1 MNIGLTNLKR
11 TSVKMYGRGGNDNF
25 DFVNTGLFYNRID
38 DFGGTPIQGPG
49 PIVQPNEG
57 DKITLSL
64 IQATNPYYKYY
75 IPENQTGNNRNI
87 VRCTVATPDCSEV
100 IVLTV
105 QGSRAGEVTQ
115 DNLERRNPVV
125 FTFSN

>member
-11 TSVKMYGRGGNDNF
+11 TSVTMYGRGGNDNF
-25 DFVNTGLFYNRID
+25 DFVNTGLFYNRIA

-57 DKITLSL
+57 DKIVLSL
-64 IQATNPYYKYY
+64 IQATNQYYKYY
-75 IPENQTGNNRNI
+75 IPENQTGSGRNI
-87 VRCTVATPDCSEV
+87 VRCTVATSDCREG

-105 QGSRAGEVTQ
+105 QGNRAGEVTQ
-115 DNLERRNPVV
+115 EALITRKKEV
-125 FTFSN
+125 FNFK